1 MSGTGQRNN
10 WSDLEGVD
18 GDGIGKI
25 IKEKKILLRS
35 NDSQIRDLQSERK
48 EQVHIAK
55 SLRSAVVGFESSD
68 TGRKKL
74 LDKFHFSRKEAQ
86 KYRQKRDQIN
96 NCVPPPSKIL
106 EEWLSDTFDSL
117 TNIDNDLTSV
127 PMLNPELTAF
137 IRFFE
142 IQASIKKKREAEK
155 AHSKYIKKVSEM
167 RKISAE
173 LDQNKAVSNKVVSEL
188 KENVEIEDDK
198 ISRKEIRRVS
208 KTISSIDKKIES
220 LKENTKIERKELK
233 RVEKFSRISSGRGG
247 ASSIEEIRGIAAKG
261 GALSTDELGALLETG
276 GLSSISKTK
285 DEEANKVKKDSKT
298 RKRGRKIG
306 VSRKGSRQGRV
317 ATRRD

>member
-48 EQVHIAK
+48 EQVHIVK

-127 PMLNPELTAF
+127 PMLNPELAAF

-155 AHSKYIKKVSEM
+155 AHSEYIKKVSEM

-188 KENVEIEDDK
+188 KENVEIEEDK
-198 ISRKEIRRVS
+198 ISRKEIRRIS

-220 LKENTKIERKELK
+220 LKENAKIERKELK

-247 ASSIEEIRGIAAKG
+247 ASSMEDIRGIAAKG
-261 GALSTDELGALLETG
+261 GVLSTDELGALLETG
-276 GLSSISKTK
+276 DLSSISKTK
-285 DEEANKVKKDSKT
+285 DEGANKAKKDSKT